1 MVKQRFQVLFRRWLF
16 TVMKSGRADPVI
28 RGFCVG
34 PAAPSLRAPQHFG
47 FADGSTFCPPA
58 HGSAVLAVG
67 IRGVVMVQTAQVTR
81 FLERATAMLQKLLGS

>member
-1 MVKQRFQVLFRRWLF
+1 MVNQRFQVLFRRWLF
-16 TVMKSGRADPVI
+16 TVMKDGRANSVVRVLCI
-28 RGFCVG
+28 G

-47 FADGSTFCPPA
+47 FADRHTVCPPA

-67 IRGVVMVQTAQVTR
+67 IRRVVMVQTAQVTR